1 MRKQIR
7 FDHTENMF
15 GHSYSYQLP
24 DSDKVTVLENH
35 ELNWKVNHKRV
46 TKPFFWF
53 RAPKISVAQLAVTMQ
68 DVCNLGAPYELKVWN
83 SDKGLDAS
91 LKISDDMDA
100 AQWAWGHTEM
110 WAKWSDDQEKEF
122 IASLKSRKAP
132 KLKVDK
138 HGNIKVKVTVSQISD
153 P

>member
-15 GHSYSYQLP
+15 GHTHTYQLP
-24 DSDKVTVLENH
+24 DTDVVTVLENH
-35 ELNWKVNHKRV
+35 ELNWQVNHKRV
-46 TKPFFWF
+46 SKPFFWF

-68 DVCNLGAPYELKVWN
+68 DVCNLGAPYELKVWH

-91 LKISDDMDA
+91 LKITDDMDA

-110 WAKWSDDQEKEF
+110 WAKWSDAQEKEWV
-122 IASLKSRKAP
+122 AAQKPR
-132 KLKVDK
+132 KLKVLKD
-138 HGNIKVKVTVSQISD
+138 GTVKVKVTVSQISD